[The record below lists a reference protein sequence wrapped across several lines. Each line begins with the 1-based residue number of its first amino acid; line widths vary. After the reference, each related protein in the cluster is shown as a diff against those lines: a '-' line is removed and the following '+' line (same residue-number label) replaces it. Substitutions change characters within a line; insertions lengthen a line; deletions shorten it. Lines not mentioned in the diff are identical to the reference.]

1 MFVFCFLF
9 CFVSLLLLLL
19 LLLLLSSLFTHCSII
34 HVYRA
39 GAKNLAPYGYCN
51 SYGV

>member
-1 MFVFCFLF
+1 MFVFCILF
-9 CFVSLLLLLL
+9 CFVSLLL

>member
-9 CFVSLLLLLL
+9 CFVSLL

>member
-9 CFVSLLLLLL
+9 CFVSL

-39 GAKNLAPYGYCN
+39 GAKNLTPYGYCN